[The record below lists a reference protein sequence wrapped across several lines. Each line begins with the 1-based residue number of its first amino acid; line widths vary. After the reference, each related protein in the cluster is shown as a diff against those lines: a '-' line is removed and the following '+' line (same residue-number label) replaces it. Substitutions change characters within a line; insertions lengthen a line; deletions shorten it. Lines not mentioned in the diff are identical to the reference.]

1 MEDTTQKVSKEGRTL
16 VPINIVP
23 FNYAVSLIGG
33 KWKMQILFWL
43 WKNEIMRYSELKRAL
58 GAVTHKM
65 LSSKLK
71 ELEADGLIVRHEYP
85 GVPPKVEYY
94 LSALGKTL
102 MPVLQAICR
111 WGHEHLPEDM
121 APLRIKDK
129 LSQA

>member
-1 MEDTTQKVSKEGRTL
+1 MKDTNQKVSKENKAM

-43 WKNEIMRYSELKRAL
+43 WKNDILRYSELKRNL
-58 GAVTHKM
+58 GNVTHKM

-71 ELEADGLIVRHEYP
+71 DLESDGLIVRHEYP

-94 LSALGKTL
+94 LSNLGKSL
-102 MPVLQAICR
+102 MPVLQAICN
-111 WGHEHLPEDM
+111 WGYQHIPENLD
-121 APLRIKDK
+121 PRNYNE
-129 LSQA
+129 